1 MSYTRRRFLAGV
13 SIAFVS
19 MLATCCTGHRD
30 QGTATVTAINRS
42 LPRQVR
48 MYPSASITP
57 TPTWTL
63 V

>member
-1 MSYTRRRFLAGV
+1 MSLSRRRFLAGV

-42 LPRQVR
+42 LPTQI
-48 MYPSASITP
+48 PITP